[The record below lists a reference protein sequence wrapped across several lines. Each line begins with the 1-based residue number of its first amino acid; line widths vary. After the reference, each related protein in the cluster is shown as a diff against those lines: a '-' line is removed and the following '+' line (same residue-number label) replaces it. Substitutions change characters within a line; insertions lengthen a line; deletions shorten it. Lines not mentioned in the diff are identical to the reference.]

1 MTVHYFFRDTLAIDD
16 SLLDRLDTLGITP
29 AGGDTLVLG
38 AANCQLTNMSG
49 AFDYVILAGT
59 LTTAAAI
66 TVTPARIDGGSVSI
80 FADSIATPFSLN
92 VPGDNGADGEPGA
105 DGQPGEV
112 VDDAGKP
119 RRLPGEAGG
128 DGAAGGPGGT
138 GGTVSI
144 RYGADASVP
153 TANVPGGPGGHGGHG
168 GAGGGGWPPGN
179 AGRAGRPGIK
189 GRDGSAVVTLV
200 SSDDVYTGAPGEA
213 ATRWSAYRTEVGEY
227 LFRLFDPGSQLHALA
242 EFDAALLLDPTNVR
256 ADTLRQRIIQQE
268 TPGGTSRDL
277 DVAPDYKDIAA
288 GLLGETQ
295 LVLSDFLAV
304 QQAATQQEI
313 AAATKDQLSL
323 VLGQLSDRLTEAQLD
338 VVSANDG
345 VQVANAE
352 RQMYSTQYSSLQQQI
367 ITLQDQHLSLG
378 DLVTTLGAVAS
389 AVTGL
394 VTGAGAIV
402 AIPAALAAEDDPK
415 SGVAKVLQF
424 LIDGKSF
431 WNDKDV
437 GDDLS
442 GLLKGGQDGITNF
455 SKVYSELSGSAN
467 DSAIKQLAMQ
477 QAILG
482 MQEMVAQLRQ
492 TQAKDQLVA
501 AETRVSDAAAEVQA
515 AEGLLGSWSVTDVF
529 IAGALVRLLTVAR
542 RLADIVAEDI
552 FLARRAQEV
561 YELDDASSVRFDYG
575 HLHPDLDNDLVV
587 NPLQRVQR
595 SLEGVSALPAEVI
608 SWNQIFVRLNEA
620 QTSGYDI
627 VHPVL
632 EVVINDAAALD
643 HLRAGGGLKFSLG
656 IGPDPVTATIP
667 ATIYE
672 LKVDNMHLQL
682 TGASATG
689 AALIWMQH
697 SGHWVVKRR
706 PTAVLPAPPDVEFM
720 LFSHIEAFNVAAG
733 TNLTAAIPAQPQS
746 SVEPGPPFSFWGR
759 GALADWTLFTDQSAT
774 ALNLSGLSEV
784 RIAIGC
790 IGLVAHGAV
799 APATLRIAPTPSLL
813 TVDRSLLL
821 AHRAAAR

>member
-1 MTVHYFFRDTLAIDD
+1 
-16 SLLDRLDTLGITP
+16 
-29 AGGDTLVLG
+29 
-38 AANCQLTNMSG
+38 
-49 AFDYVILAGT
+49 
-59 LTTAAAI
+59 
-66 TVTPARIDGGSVSI
+66 
-80 FADSIATPFSLN
+80 
-92 VPGDNGADGEPGA
+92 
-105 DGQPGEV
+105 
-112 VDDAGKP
+112 
-119 RRLPGEAGG
+119 
-128 DGAAGGPGGT
+128 
-138 GGTVSI
+138 
-144 RYGADASVP
+144 
-153 TANVPGGPGGHGGHG
+153 
-168 GAGGGGWPPGN
+168 
-179 AGRAGRPGIK
+179 
-189 GRDGSAVVTLV
+189 
-200 SSDDVYTGAPGEA
+200 
-213 ATRWSAYRTEVGEY
+213 
-227 LFRLFDPGSQLHALA
+227 
-242 EFDAALLLDPTNVR
+242 
-256 ADTLRQRIIQQE
+256 
-268 TPGGTSRDL
+268 
-277 DVAPDYKDIAA
+277 
-288 GLLGETQ
+288 
-295 LVLSDFLAV
+295 
-304 QQAATQQEI
+304 
-313 AAATKDQLSL
+313 
-323 VLGQLSDRLTEAQLD
+323 
-338 VVSANDG
+338 
-345 VQVANAE
+345 
-352 RQMYSTQYSSLQQQI
+352 
-367 ITLQDQHLSLG
+367 
-378 DLVTTLGAVAS
+378 
-389 AVTGL
+389 
-394 VTGAGAIV
+394 
-402 AIPAALAAEDDPK
+402 
-415 SGVAKVLQF
+415 
-424 LIDGKSF
+424 
-431 WNDKDV
+431 
-437 GDDLS
+437 
-442 GLLKGGQDGITNF
+442 LKGGQDGITNF

-561 YELDDASSVRFDYG
+561 YELDDASGVHFDYG
-575 HLHPDLDNDLVV
+575 HLHPDLDNDLVG

-774 ALNLSGLSEV
+774 TLDLSGLSEV